1 MPDAYYTG
9 KAGLPVRNVWLFVSD
24 INNWAPLVPG
34 YINHEMLDD
43 RQMIWEF
50 TGELGLVKKDIKM
63 HVDIKEWK
71 TEERIA
77 FTLEGM
83 NEKFTGNGFF
93 HIESAGRN
101 EAEVTG
107 HLNITSK
114 GLAAPVTNA
123 LLKTAV
129 PEILDELAAK
139 MMRKM
144 SASR

>member
-9 KAGLPVRNVWLFVSD
+9 KAGLPARHVWLFVSD
-24 INNWAPLVPG
+24 FNNWAPLVPG
-34 YINHEMLDD
+34 YINHEMLND

-50 TGELGLVKKDIKM
+50 TGELGLMKKDIKM
-63 HVDIKEWK
+63 HAEIKEWK
-71 TEERIA
+71 TEERIS
-77 FTLEGM
+77 FSMQGI

-93 HIESAGRN
+93 HIEREGRN
-101 EAEVTG
+101 QSAVNG

-123 LLKTAV
+123 MLKTAV

-139 MMRKM
+139 MMEKM
-144 SASR
+144 RALE